1 MNKKIT
7 VILLSLSILFF
18 NVDYVSAAT
27 SINVISM
34 TGTIFSGSPYLNP
47 NNQNV
52 YTIDFSGTRAIEIV
66 REEYDE
72 NFSNL
77 VERRVSNA
85 HADGQPYAIGTNF
98 VIRNHNAG
106 YITTIYDANGS
117 QIGRIQ
123 VVVMGRNG
131 SSGGNDGGNGDCG
144 CIVDIPGWGDHMA
157 KLDEI
162 LAAIP
167 SPPNWQNVANIFNNT
182 IVPNLISQTS
192 DMLGYAPSPPSPP
205 TSRPKL
211 KGDIPSPPK
220 GNNAPGLT
228 DSGFSAN
235 DLKNKAEK
243 IEFREDPT
251 GGFTILDPIGS
262 LPTQEEFKDNIPN
275 EPDMI
280 PPEVPTTEAE
290 APSAPEEQEN
300 IAPSPP
306 EVEAQL
312 PSDPVDNGSNAPF
325 PNEQEGTAPQPSE
338 PGGTAPS
345 PGEIINPLPGAPVEN
360 DNFAPQ
366 PGIGEGTTAPMPGN
380 NDFNAPI
387 PGSGNHQAPLPG
399 EDKSNAPI
407 PKESG
412 KAPIPEGG

>member
-18 NVDYVSAAT
+18 NIDYVSAAT
-27 SINVISM
+27 ITIPYF
-34 TGTIFSGSPYLNP
+34 GTTSETNYLW
-47 NNQNV
+47 
-52 YTIDFSGTRAIEIV
+52 
-66 REEYDE
+66 
-72 NFSNL
+72 SN
-77 VERRVSNA
+77 
-85 HADGQPYAIGTNF
+85 T
-98 VIRNHNAG
+98 
-106 YITTIYDANGS
+106 ANGRHVFE
-117 QIGRIQ
+117 QINYVSHSNNAEMLFYRLVDGSASYMSSRTLSSGQGQITPPENTNAIRLRSNDGRE
-123 VVVMGRNG
+123 VYLTYAKSNNPLSRHVYFETGG
-131 SSGGNDGGNGDCG
+131 DDGGGGNDGGGGGGDCG
-144 CIVDIPGWGDHMA
+144 CIVNIPGWGHHMA

-205 TSRPKL
+205 RNRPKL
-211 KGDIPSPPK
+211 TGDVPSPPK

-235 DLKNKAEK
+235 DLKNQAEK

-262 LPTQEEFKDNIPN
+262 LPSQEEFKDNIPK
-275 EPDMI
+275 EPEMI

-312 PSDPVDNGSNAPF
+312 PSEPTDNESAAPF
-325 PNEQEGTAPQPSE
+325 PSEQE
-338 PGGTAPS
+338 GTAPS

-360 DNFAPQ
+360 DNFAPS
-366 PGIGEGTTAPMPGN
+366 PGLGEGTTAPMPGN

-399 EDKSNAPI
+399 ENNKNAPI